1 MAQPGNKTTGWSYYP
16 LHTIPRPLDIVW
28 CRFPQYGMSTTK
40 PGPKPRPGLVR
51 AVLLNREHTKAAI
64 EVCYGTSQLK
74 KDRFPLDL
82 FIENAAQLNLLGLPQ
97 ATRFEIDRTLQLPWA
112 KEFFEPRDGAK
123 TPIIG
128 RLTQDEVAQLET
140 LKRIRK
146 ARRGKGPSG

>member
-1 MAQPGNKTTGWSYYP
+1 MGQGDKANTWSYFP

-28 CRFPQYGMSTTK
+28 CRFPLQEMTTK
-40 PGPKPRPGLVR
+40 PGPKSRPGLVR
-51 AVLLNREHTKAAI
+51 CVLLNREHTKAAV

-97 ATRFEIDRTLQLPWA
+97 ATRFELDRTLQLPWA
-112 KEFFEPRDGAK
+112 SEFFGPRDGTK
-123 TPIIG
+123 SPIIG
-128 RLTQDEVAQLET
+128 RLTQDEVSQLET

-146 ARRGKGPSG
+146 ARGAKSP